1 MSVAPPTRETEAGKR
16 EKKAIFFLREKS
28 APTAFPSIL
37 VRQSHGR
44 RGLGRALGRGRGA
57 AV

>member
-1 MSVAPPTRETEAGKR
+1 MSVARPTRETEAGKR

-28 APTAFPSIL
+28 APTAFPSIF
-37 VRQSHGR
+37 VRPSHG